1 MSRLISFY
9 VRNAT
14 TNYSVSVSASEGRN
28 GNGRGSVSF
37 EMFMK

>member
-14 TNYSVSVSASEGRN
+14 TNYSVSASEGRS